1 MAMNRLKAEKVE
13 LIKLDNVMV
22 AEEGV
27 EEVEDYK
34 TMNMMMLNLVI
45 ISVVVMAMKR
55 VKTEWQ
61 EVSEWDNDSVAD
73 KVMEGIDAECRLVI
87 GLSVSSKTTPITLN
101 HVRAHNSN
109 RKLHQNGQGLD
120 GLRINGLA
128 GDGEGE
134 WLRLETLFREKK

>member
-73 KVMEGIDAECRLVI
+73 KVMEGIDAECRLRM
-87 GLSVSSKTTPITLN
+87 SVTSRPTPLKLN
-101 HVRAHNSN
+101 HAHA
-109 RKLHQNGQGLD
+109 QG
-120 GLRINGLA
+120 
-128 GDGEGE
+128 
-134 WLRLETLFREKK
+134 RLKWNL